1 MQRSIGAEA
10 TGVNL
15 HDVDPAF
22 GNPERNRRSCAMRF
36 DLTDLRLFLEVAD
49 AGNLT
54 HGAERAHLSVA
65 SASARVRGMEQMLGV
80 KLLERLPRGVQ
91 LTPAG
96 LALTEHARAL
106 LQRAQQ
112 MRGDLAQFA
121 RGIKAQ
127 VRLLANTSALAEHV
141 PKPLGAFLLAH
152 PQVDVYVEERTSA
165 EIALG
170 LLRQQADV
178 GICSASVELA
188 GLATRPFVQDRLVA
202 VAAPTHALARKA
214 SCSFAQVLDHELVGL
229 TAGSA
234 LHDHLV
240 WQAERTGRTMR
251 LRARLRGFD
260 GVCAL
265 AAQSVGVA
273 VVPESAA
280 RRARR
285 SMKLAMVWLTDTWA
299 SRDMLLALRSW
310 EEATPAVRAFIDA
323 LSPR

>member
-1 MQRSIGAEA
+1 
-10 TGVNL
+10 
-15 HDVDPAF
+15 
-22 GNPERNRRSCAMRF
+22 MRF

-80 KLLERLPRGVQ
+80 SLLERQPRGVR

-96 LALTEHARAL
+96 LVLAEHARAL

-112 MRGDLAQFA
+112 MRGELAQFA
-121 RGIKAQ
+121 LGIKAQ
-127 VRLLANTSALAEHV
+127 VKLLATTAALTEHV
-141 PKPLGAFLLAH
+141 PKPLGAFLLAY
-152 PQVDVYVEERTSA
+152 PRVDVYVEEHTSA
-165 EIALG
+165 EIAMA

-178 GICSASVELA
+178 GICSSSAEVA
-188 GLATRPFVQDRLVA
+188 GLQTRSFAHDRLVA
-202 VAAPTHALARKA
+202 VAAPNHALARRA

-240 WQAERTGRTMR
+240 WQAERAGRTMR
-251 LRARLRGFD
+251 LRARQRGFE

-265 AAQSVGVA
+265 VAQSVGVA

-285 SMKLAMVWLTDTWA
+285 SMKLAIVSLTDSWA
-299 SRDMLLALRSW
+299 RRELLLAFRRW
-310 EEATPAVRAFIDA
+310 DEATPAARALIDA
-323 LSPR
+323 FAPPAAA

>member
-1 MQRSIGAEA
+1 
-10 TGVNL
+10 
-15 HDVDPAF
+15 
-22 GNPERNRRSCAMRF
+22 MRF

-80 KLLERLPRGVQ
+80 NLLERQPRGVL

-96 LALTEHARAL
+96 QVLAEHARAL

-112 MRGDLAQFA
+112 MRGELAQFA

-127 VRLLANTSALAEHV
+127 VKLLANTAALAEHV

-165 EIALG
+165 EIALA
-170 LLRQQADV
+170 LLRRQADV
-178 GICSASVELA
+178 GICSASAEVA
-188 GLATRPFVQDRLVA
+188 GLATRRFVQDRLVA
-202 VAAPTHALARKA
+202 VAAPSHALARRA
-214 SCSFAQVLDHELVGL
+214 SCSFAQVLDHELIGL

-234 LHDHLV
+234 LHEHLV
-240 WQAERTGRTMR
+240 WQAERAGRTMR

-260 GVCAL
+260 GICAL

-285 SMKLAMVWLTDTWA
+285 SMKLTMVPLTDAWA
-299 SRDMLLALRSW
+299 SRELLLAFRSW
-310 EEATPAVRAFIDA
+310 DESPPAVRAFIDA
-323 LSPR
+323 LAPLPTSG